1 MEVFSGRSRGPERH
15 PLIGRWRHGRVPL
28 LDLRSAA
35 GQVFLLQVVIVVLL
49 VVAAVAAM
57 VFQTA
62 HDAVQRGRR
71 ESVVTAQA
79 FASAPGTAEA
89 LQSSDP
95 TAVLQ
100 PRAEAAR
107 KRTGVDFVVAMN
119 TQGIRYT
126 YPYPREIGKK
136 FVGTIAPALKGR
148 TVVEQAGGP
157 PLPAGRG
164 TDVQAVVPVTD
175 SHGKVVGL
183 VSAGITV
190 RNVSGLW
197 MPQLP
202 IILGSGA
209 AALALAVTGTT
220 LVSRRLRR
228 QTHGL
233 APEELA
239 QLYEHH
245 DAVLHAV
252 REGVL
257 ITGVDGRLLL
267 VNDEAKRLLGL
278 PADVHGRPVRE
289 LGLPEPLLRLLSSP
303 ESVTDEVHLA
313 GDRLLAVN
321 KRPTYPQADPES
333 SVVTLRDTTELS
345 AVSGRAEVARERLK
359 LLYEAGVGIGTTL
372 DVGRTAQEL
381 ADVAAPQFADLVT
394 VDLLDA
400 VLRGWEPTAE
410 GWRHLRRAAIGGERR
425 KIPVYPLGEVITFS
439 RRTPQ
444 MRTLQERRVV
454 LEPDLR
460 QAQGWLEQDP
470 ERARKALEC
479 GVRSLVA
486 VPLRARN
493 VPLGVVNFYR
503 TVDSPAFEPE
513 DLYFAEELAA
523 RAALAIDN
531 ARRFTREHA
540 MAVTLQRSL
549 LPRAHPE
556 QDALE
561 VAWRYLPA
569 EAGVGGDWFDV
580 IPLPGA
586 RVALVMGDV
595 VGHGLHAAAT
605 MGRLRTAVHNFSTL
619 DLPVDEVLGNLDDLV
634 VRMDNEENAD
644 IAEST
649 HGTDSAQNAGRA
661 AEGHEGEGVT
671 GATCLYAVY
680 DPVTGVCTMARAGHP
695 EPVVVRPDGTVT
707 CPGVPASTPLGLGG
721 YPFETAEFS
730 LPEGS
735 QLVLYTDGLVEDR
748 TQDIDVGME
757 RLRRALDGCGRRTP
771 EETCQAL
778 IDALKPSHS
787 CDDIALLT
795 ARTRMFPRSHV
806 AEWDVPS
813 DPAVVPSVRARCR
826 ETLREWGLEETGYAT
841 ELILSELV
849 TNAIRY
855 GSSPVGVRL
864 LHGRCLICEV
874 SDGSGTSPRLRRA
887 ATMDEGGRGL
897 FLVAQFAQR
906 WGTRYTTRGKVIWA
920 ELLLHDSTSPA
931 MSHTPV
937 DFLLDQFDDP
947 DG

>member
-1 MEVFSGRSRGPERH
+1 MEVFSGHSRGPERH
-15 PLIGRWRHGRVPL
+15 PPVGRSRERRASL
-28 LDLRSAA
+28 LDLHSAA

-49 VVAAVAAM
+49 VVAAMVGMMLQAAS
-57 VFQTA
+57 QA
-62 HDAVQRGRR
+62 LQEGRR
-71 ESVVTAQA
+71 ESVVAAQS
-79 FASAPGTAEA
+79 FASAPGVAEA
-89 LQSSDP
+89 LQSRDP

-100 PRAEAAR
+100 PRAEEAR
-107 KRTGVDFVVAMN
+107 KRAGVDFVIVMS
-119 TQGIRYT
+119 TKGIRYT
-126 YPYPREIGKK
+126 YPYPQEIGKK
-136 FVGTIAPALKGR
+136 FVGTIAPALQGR

-157 PLPAGRG
+157 PLPAGKG

-175 SHGKVVGL
+175 RRGKVVGL

-190 RNVSGLW
+190 KNVAGMWL
-197 MPQLP
+197 PQLP
-202 IILGSGA
+202 IILASGA
-209 AALALAVTGTT
+209 AALALAMTGTT

-233 APEELA
+233 APVELA

-257 ITGVDGRLLL
+257 ITSADGRLLL
-267 VNDEAKRLLGL
+267 ANDEAGRLLGL
-278 PADVHGRPVRE
+278 PADAPGRPVRE
-289 LGLPEPLLRLLSSP
+289 LGLPEPVMRLLSSP
-303 ESVTDEVHLA
+303 EAVTDEVHLA

-321 KRPTYPQADPES
+321 KRPTYPRTDRGG
-333 SVVTLRDTTELS
+333 SVVTLRDTTELA

-372 DVGRTAQEL
+372 DVERTAQEL
-381 ADVAAPQFADLVT
+381 ADVAARQFADLVT

-410 GWRHLRRAAIGGERR
+410 GWRHLRRAAIGGEQRMM
-425 KIPVYPLGEVITFS
+425 PVYPLGEVITFS
-439 RRTPQ
+439 AGTPQ
-444 MRTLQERRVV
+444 MRTLQEGRGM
-454 LEPDLR
+454 LEADLR
-460 QAQGWLEQDP
+460 QAGGWLEQDP
-470 ERARKALEC
+470 ERARKALDC
-479 GVRSLVA
+479 GLRSLVA

-493 VPLGVVNFYR
+493 VALGVANFYR

-513 DLYFAEELAA
+513 DLAFAEELAV
-523 RAALAIDN
+523 RAAVALDN

-549 LPRAHPE
+549 LPRGQPE

-634 VRMDNEENAD
+634 VRMDNEENTGDAAD
-644 IAEST
+644 S
-649 HGTDSAQNAGRA
+649 
-661 AEGHEGEGVT
+661 HEGEGVT

-680 DPVTGVCTMARAGHP
+680 DPVAGVCTMARAGHP
-695 EPVVVRPDGTVT
+695 EPVVVLPDGTVV
-707 CPGVPASTPLGLGG
+707 CPRVPASAPLGLGG
-721 YPFETAEFS
+721 YPFETAEVS

-735 QLVLYTDGLVEDR
+735 HLVLYTDGLLENR
-748 TQDIDVGME
+748 THDIDVGME
-757 RLRRALDGCGRRTP
+757 KLSRALGGSGDRTP
-771 EETCQAL
+771 EETCQAV
-778 IDALKPSHS
+778 IDALKPSHCS
-787 CDDIALLT
+787 DDIALLT
-795 ARTRMFPRSHV
+795 ARTRMFPPSRV
-806 AEWDVPS
+806 AEWDVPP
-813 DPAVVPSVRARCR
+813 DPALVPSVRARCR
-826 ETLREWGLEETGYAT
+826 ETLLEWGLEETGFAT
-841 ELILSELV
+841 ELIVSELV

-855 GSSPVGVRL
+855 GSPPVGVRL

-887 ATMDEGGRGL
+887 ATTDEGGRGL

-906 WGTRYTTRGKVIWA
+906 WGTRYTPRGKVIWA
-920 ELLLHDSTSPA
+920 EQVLPDGTSAPSGPA
-931 MSHTPV
+931 PV
-937 DFLLDQFDDP
+937 DFLLDQFDLDQFDDP
-947 DG
+947 GM

>member
-1 MEVFSGRSRGPERH
+1 MEVFSGRPRSPERH
-15 PLIGRWRHGRVPL
+15 PLTGRSRQHRASV

-49 VVAAVAAM
+49 VVAAVAA
-57 VFQTA
+57 VVLQTA

-71 ESVVTAQA
+71 ESVVAAQS

-89 LQSSDP
+89 LRSRDP

-100 PRAEAAR
+100 PRAEEVR

-126 YPYPREIGKK
+126 YPYPSEIGKK

-164 TDVQAVVPVTD
+164 TAVQAVVPVTD
-175 SHGKVVGL
+175 SRGKVVGL

-190 RNVSGLW
+190 KDVAALW
-197 MPQLP
+197 LPQLP

-209 AALALAVTGTT
+209 AALALSMTGTT
-220 LVSRRLRR
+220 LVARRLRR

-233 APEELA
+233 APAELA

-257 ITGVDGRLLL
+257 ITGTDGRLLL
-267 VNDEAKRLLGL
+267 ANDEARRLLDL
-278 PADVHGRPVRE
+278 PADVQGRPVRE
-289 LGLPEPLLRLLSSP
+289 LGLPEPITRLLSSP
-303 ESVTDEVHLA
+303 EAVTDEVHRA

-321 KRPTYPQADPES
+321 KRPTYRQADRGG
-333 SVVTLRDTTELS
+333 SVVTLRDTTEL
-345 AVSGRAEVARERLK
+345 AVVSGRAEVARERLK

-381 ADVAAPQFADLVT
+381 ADVAAPEFADLVT

-410 GWRHLRRAAIGGERR
+410 GWRHLRRAAIGGEQRM
-425 KIPVYPLGEVITFS
+425 IPVYPLGEVITFS

-444 MRTLQERRVV
+444 MRTLQERRVL
-454 LEPDLR
+454 LEADLR
-460 QAQGWLEQDP
+460 QAHGWREQDP

-479 GVRSLVA
+479 GLRSLVT
-486 VPLRARN
+486 VPLQARN

-503 TVDSPAFEPE
+503 TVDSPAFQPE
-513 DLYFAEELAA
+513 DLSFAEELAA

-549 LPRAHPE
+549 LPRAQPD

-586 RVALVMGDV
+586 RVAVVMGDV

-619 DLPVDEVLGNLDDLV
+619 DLPVDEVLGKLDDLV
-634 VRMDNEENAD
+634 LSMDNEENAGD
-644 IAEST
+644 
-649 HGTDSAQNAGRA
+649 A

-680 DPVTGVCTMARAGHP
+680 DPVSEACTMARAGHP
-695 EPVVVRPDGTVT
+695 EPAVVRPDGTVT

-730 LPEGS
+730 LPQGS

-748 TQDIDVGME
+748 THDIEVGME
-757 RLRRALDGCGRRTP
+757 RLRQALDGSERRTP
-771 EETCQAL
+771 EETCQAV

-787 CDDIALLT
+787 SDDIALLV
-795 ARTRMFPRSHV
+795 ARTRIFPPSRV

-826 ETLREWGLEETGYAT
+826 ETLREWGLEEAGFAT
-841 ELILSELV
+841 ELILSELI

-855 GSSPVGVRL
+855 GLPPVSVRL

-887 ATMDEGGRGL
+887 ATTDEGGRGL

-920 ELLLHDSTSPA
+920 EQFLHDGTSATP
-931 MSHTPV
+931 SRTPV
-937 DFLLDQFDDP
+937 DFLLDQFDDL
-947 DG
+947 DT

>member
-1 MEVFSGRSRGPERH
+1 MSGRPRGPERR
-15 PLIGRWRHGRVPL
+15 PSVGRPRARGASL
-28 LDLRSAA
+28 LDPRSAA
-35 GQVFLLQVVIVVLL
+35 GQVFLVQVVIVVLL
-49 VVAAVAAM
+49 VAAAVAAM
-57 VFQTA
+57 VLQTA
-62 HDAVQRGRR
+62 NNALQQGRR
-71 ESVVTAQA
+71 ESVVAAQS
-79 FASAPGTAEA
+79 FANAPGTAEA
-89 LQSSDP
+89 LRSPDP

-100 PRAEAAR
+100 PKAEAVR
-107 KRTGVDFVVAMN
+107 KRAGIDFVVV
-119 TQGIRYT
+119 TDTKGIRYT
-126 YPYPREIGKK
+126 YPYPSEIGKK
-136 FVGTIAPALKGR
+136 FVGTIGPALKGK

-164 TDVQAVVPVTD
+164 TAVQAVVPVTD
-175 SHGKVVGL
+175 AHGTVVGL

-190 RNVSGLW
+190 RNVAALW
-197 MPQLP
+197 LPMLP
-202 IILGSGA
+202 IILASGA
-209 AALALAVTGTT
+209 VALGLAVAGTT

-233 APEELA
+233 APAELA

-245 DAVLHAV
+245 EAVLHAV

-257 ITGVDGRLLL
+257 IIDADGYL
-267 VNDEAKRLLGL
+267 VLANDEATRLLGL
-278 PADVHGRPVRE
+278 PPDVGRRPVRE
-289 LGLPEPLLRLLSSP
+289 LGLPESITLLLTTP
-303 ESVTDEVHLA
+303 KAVTDEVYLA

-321 KRPTYPQADPES
+321 KRLTYPRGDHGG
-333 SVVTLRDTTELS
+333 SVVTLRDTTELA

-359 LLYEAGVGIGTTL
+359 LLYEAGLGIGTTL

-381 ADVAAPQFADLVT
+381 ADVTAPQFADLVT

-425 KIPVYPLGEVITFS
+425 TVPVYPVGELITFS

-444 MRTLQERRVV
+444 MRTLQERRVM

-460 QAQGWLEQDP
+460 QAHGWRAQDP

-479 GVRSLVA
+479 GFRSLLA

-493 VPLGVVNFYR
+493 VLLGVVNFYR
-503 TVDSPAFEPE
+503 TADSPPFEPE
-513 DLYFAEELAA
+513 DLSFAEELAA

-549 LPRAHPE
+549 LPRGQPD

-634 VRMDNEENAD
+634 VRMDSED
-644 IAEST
+644 
-649 HGTDSAQNAGRA
+649 DAGDA
-661 AEGHEGEGVT
+661 VNGHEGEGVT

-680 DPVTGVCTMARAGHP
+680 DPVAGTCTMARAGHP
-695 EPVVVRPDGTVT
+695 EPVVVDPDGTVT
-707 CPGVPASTPLGLGG
+707 CPGVPASAPLGLGG
-721 YPFETAEFS
+721 YPFETAELR

-735 QLVLYTDGLVEDR
+735 QLVLYTDGLVENRD
-748 TQDIDVGME
+748 QDIDVGMD
-757 RLRRALDGCGRRTP
+757 RLRQTLAGYGGRAP
-771 EETCQAL
+771 EETCRAV
-778 IDALKPSHS
+778 IDALKPSHAS
-787 CDDIALLT
+787 DDIALLA
-795 ARTRMFPRSHV
+795 ARTRMIPSSRV
-806 AEWDVPS
+806 AEWEVPS
-813 DPAVVPSVRARCR
+813 DPALVPSIRARCR
-826 ETLREWGLEETGYAT
+826 ETLLGWGLEDAAFAT
-841 ELILSELV
+841 ELILSELL

-855 GSSPVGVRL
+855 GSPPVRVRL
-864 LHGRCLICEV
+864 LYGRCLICEV

-887 ATMDEGGRGL
+887 ATTDEGGRGL

-906 WGTRYTTRGKVIWA
+906 WGTRYTTHGKVIWA
-920 ELLLHDSTSPA
+920 EQVLHDGASAAADQP
-931 MSHTPV
+931 PV
-937 DFLLDQFDDP
+937 DFLLDQFDDL
-947 DG
+947 DM

>member
-1 MEVFSGRSRGPERH
+1 MEVFSGRPRSPERH
-15 PLIGRWRHGRVPL
+15 PPVGGRPERRASL
-28 LDLRSAA
+28 LDPRSAA

-49 VVAAVAAM
+49 VVAAVGATVLQAAN
-57 VFQTA
+57 
-62 HDAVQRGRR
+62 DAVQQGRR
-71 ESVVTAQA
+71 ESVVAA
-79 FASAPGTAEA
+79 HSFASAPGVAEA
-89 LQSSDP
+89 LQSRDP

-100 PRAEAAR
+100 PQAETAR
-107 KRTGVDFVVAMN
+107 KRAGVDFVVAMN
-119 TQGIRYT
+119 TEGIRYT
-126 YPYPREIGKK
+126 YPYPQEIGKK
-136 FVGTIAPALKGR
+136 FVGTIAPALKGH

-157 PLPAGRG
+157 PLPAGKG

-190 RNVSGLW
+190 RNVAGLW
-197 MPQLP
+197 MAQLP
-202 IILGSGA
+202 IILASGA

-233 APEELA
+233 APEDLA
-239 QLYEHH
+239 QQYAHH

-257 ITGVDGRLLL
+257 ITSADGRLLL
-267 VNDEAKRLLGL
+267 ANDEATRLLEL
-278 PADVHGRPVRE
+278 PPDVRGRPVRE
-289 LGLPEPLLRLLSSP
+289 LGLPEPVMRLLSSP
-303 ESVTDEVHLA
+303 EAITDEVHLA
-313 GDRLLAVN
+313 GDRLLAMN
-321 KRPTYPQADPES
+321 KRPTHPQADRGG
-333 SVVTLRDTTELS
+333 SVVTLRDTTELA

-359 LLYEAGVGIGTTL
+359 LLYEAGVEIGTTL
-372 DVGRTAQEL
+372 DVERTAQEL

-394 VDLLDA
+394 VDLLEA

-410 GWRHLRRAAIGGERR
+410 GWRHLRRAAIGGEQQMM
-425 KIPVYPLGEVITFS
+425 PVYPMGEVITFS
-439 RRTPQ
+439 RGTPQ
-444 MRTLQERRVV
+444 MRTLQERRVM
-454 LEPDLR
+454 LEADLR
-460 QAQGWLEQDP
+460 QAHGWREQDP

-479 GVRSLVA
+479 GLRSLVA
-486 VPLRARN
+486 VPLQARN
-493 VPLGVVNFYR
+493 VPLGVANFYR

-513 DLYFAEELAA
+513 DLTFAEELAA
-523 RAALAIDN
+523 RAAVAIDN

-549 LPRAHPE
+549 LPRGQPE

-605 MGRLRTAVHNFSTL
+605 MGRLRTAVHNFATL

-634 VRMDNEENAD
+634 VRMDNEENTSDA
-644 IAEST
+644 T
-649 HGTDSAQNAGRA
+649 
-661 AEGHEGEGVT
+661 EGHEGEGVT

-680 DPVTGVCTMARAGHP
+680 DPVAQTCTMARAGHP

-707 CPGVPASTPLGLGG
+707 CPGVPASAPLGLGG
-721 YPFETAEFS
+721 YPFETVELS

-735 QLVLYTDGLVEDR
+735 QLVLYTDGLVTDG
-748 TQDIDVGME
+748 THDIDVGLE
-757 RLRRALDGCGRRTP
+757 RLRRALDGSEARTP
-771 EETCQAL
+771 EKTCQAV

-787 CDDIALLT
+787 SDDIALLT
-795 ARTRMFPRSHV
+795 ARTRKFPPSGV
-806 AEWDVPS
+806 AMWDVPP
-813 DPAVVPSVRARCR
+813 DPALVPSVRARCR
-826 ETLREWGLEETGYAT
+826 ETLLEWGLEEIAFAT
-841 ELILSELV
+841 ELIVSELV

-855 GSSPVGVRL
+855 GSPPVDVRL
-864 LHGRCLICEV
+864 LHGRSLICEV
-874 SDGSGTSPRLRRA
+874 SDGSGTSPRMRRA
-887 ATMDEGGRGL
+887 ATTDEGGRGL

-920 ELLLHDSTSPA
+920 EQLLHDASAASGPA
-931 MSHTPV
+931 PV

-947 DG
+947 GL

>member
-1 MEVFSGRSRGPERH
+1 MEVFSGRSPGPERH
-15 PLIGRWRHGRVPL
+15 PPVGPSRRHRASL

-49 VVAAVAAM
+49 VVAAVAAA
-57 VFQTA
+57 VLQTA
-62 HDAVQRGRR
+62 RDAVQLGRR
-71 ESVVTAQA
+71 ESVVVAQA

-89 LQSSDP
+89 LQSRDP

-107 KRTGVDFVVAMN
+107 KRTGVDFIVAMN

-126 YPYPREIGKK
+126 YPYPQEIGKK
-136 FVGTIAPALKGR
+136 FVGTIAPALQGR

-157 PLPAGRG
+157 PLPAGKG

-190 RNVSGLW
+190 KNVSALW

-209 AALALAVTGTT
+209 VALALAMTGTT

-233 APEELA
+233 APAELA
-239 QLYEHH
+239 ELYEHH
-245 DAVLHAV
+245 DAVLHSV

-257 ITGVDGRLLL
+257 ITGADGRLLL
-267 VNDEAKRLLGL
+267 ANDEATRLLGL
-278 PADVHGRPVRE
+278 PADARGRPVPE
-289 LGLPEPLLRLLSSP
+289 LGLPEPITRLLSSP
-303 ESVTDEVHLA
+303 ETVTDELHPA
-313 GDRLLAVN
+313 GDRLLLVN
-321 KRPTYPQADPES
+321 KRPTYPHADRGG
-333 SVVTLRDTTELS
+333 SVVTLRDTTELA
-345 AVSGRAEVARERLK
+345 AVSVRAEMARERLE

-372 DVGRTAQEL
+372 DVERTAQEL

-394 VDLLDA
+394 VDLLEA

-410 GWRHLRRAAIGGERR
+410 GWRQLRRTAIGGDRQMM
-425 KIPVYPLGEVITFS
+425 PVYPPGEVITFS
-439 RRTPQ
+439 ARTPQ
-444 MRTLQERRVV
+444 MRTLQERRVM
-454 LEPDLR
+454 LEADLR
-460 QAQGWLEQDP
+460 EAHGWREQDP

-479 GVRSLVA
+479 GLRSLVT

-493 VPLGVVNFYR
+493 VALGVVNFYR
-503 TVDSPAFEPE
+503 TADSAAFEPE
-513 DLYFAEELAA
+513 DLTFAEELTA
-523 RAALAIDN
+523 RAAVAIDN

-549 LPRAHPE
+549 LPRGQPE

-569 EAGVGGDWFDV
+569 EAGVGGDWFDI

-595 VGHGLHAAAT
+595 VGRGLHAAAT

-634 VRMDNEENAD
+634 IRIDNEEN
-644 IAEST
+644 
-649 HGTDSAQNAGRA
+649 TDDAAAG
-661 AEGHEGEGVT
+661 GEGEGVT

-680 DPVTGVCTMARAGHP
+680 DPVAGVCTIARAGHP
-695 EPVVVRPDGTVT
+695 EPVVLHPDGTVT
-707 CPGVPASTPLGLGG
+707 CAGVPASTPLGLGG
-721 YPFETAEFS
+721 HPFETAEVS

-748 TQDIDVGME
+748 THDIDAGME
-757 RLRRALDGCGRRTP
+757 RLRRALDGSGGRTP
-771 EETCQAL
+771 EETCQAV
-778 IDALKPSHS
+778 IDALKPSPA

-795 ARTRMFPRSHV
+795 ARTRRFPPSRV
-806 AEWDVPS
+806 AEWDVPQ
-813 DPAVVPSVRARCR
+813 DPALVPSVRARCR
-826 ETLREWGLEETGYAT
+826 ETLRQWGLEETGFAT

-855 GSSPVGVRL
+855 GSPPVRVRL

-887 ATMDEGGRGL
+887 ATTDEGGRGL

-906 WGTRYTTRGKVIWA
+906 WGTRYTPRGKVIWA
-920 ELLLHDSTSPA
+920 EQQLLDAGPA
-931 MSHTPV
+931 ARTGPTPV

-947 DG
+947 DA

>member
-1 MEVFSGRSRGPERH
+1 MEVFSGRPRGPERQ
-15 PLIGRWRHGRVPL
+15 PPIGHSRHRASL
-28 LDLRSAA
+28 LDPRTTA
-35 GQVFLLQVVIVVLL
+35 GQVFLLQVAIVVLL
-49 VVAAVAAM
+49 VVAAVAA
-57 VFQTA
+57 VVLQAA
-62 HDAVQRGRR
+62 HGALELGRR
-71 ESVVTAQA
+71 ESVVAAQA

-89 LQSSDP
+89 MRSHDP

-100 PRAEAAR
+100 PQAEEAR
-107 KRTGVDFVVAMN
+107 KRAGVDFVVALN

-126 YPYPREIGKK
+126 YPYPGEIGKK
-136 FVGTIAPALKGR
+136 FVGNFAPALKGQ

-157 PLPAGRG
+157 PLPTGKG
-164 TDVQAVVPVTD
+164 TAVQAVVPVND
-175 SHGKVVGL
+175 AHGKVVGL

-190 RNVSGLW
+190 KNVSAQW
-197 MPQLP
+197 MPELP

-209 AALALAVTGTT
+209 AALALATAGTIG
-220 LVSRRLRR
+220 VARRLRR

-233 APEELA
+233 GPTELA
-239 QLYEHH
+239 QQYEHH

-257 ITGVDGRLLL
+257 ITDDDGRLLL
-267 VNDEAKRLLGL
+267 ANDEARRLLGL
-278 PADVHGRPVRE
+278 SADALGRPVRE
-289 LGLPEPLLRLLSSP
+289 LGLPEQITGPLSSP
-303 ESVTDEVHLA
+303 GVVTDEVHLV

-321 KRPTYPQADPES
+321 KRPTYPQADRGG
-333 SVVTLRDTTELS
+333 SVVTLRDTTELE

-410 GWRHLRRAAIGGERR
+410 GWRHLRRAAIGGEQRM
-425 KIPVYPLGEVITFS
+425 IPVYPVGQLITFS
-439 RRTPQ
+439 QRTPH
-444 MRTLQERRVV
+444 MRTLQERRVM
-454 LEPDLR
+454 LEEDLR
-460 QAQGWLEQDP
+460 QAQGWREQDP
-470 ERARKALEC
+470 ERARRALEY
-479 GVRSLVA
+479 GLRALMT
-486 VPLRARN
+486 VPLWARN
-493 VPLGVVNFYR
+493 VPLGVANFYR
-503 TVDSPAFEPE
+503 TADSPAFEPE
-513 DLYFAEELAA
+513 DLSFAEELAA

-549 LPRAHPE
+549 LPRAQPE

-634 VRMDNEENAD
+634 ARMDNEKSAD
-644 IAEST
+644 
-649 HGTDSAQNAGRA
+649 DV
-661 AEGHEGEGVT
+661 AEGREGEGVT

-680 DPVTGVCTMARAGHP
+680 DPVAGVCTMARAGHP
-695 EPVVVRPDGTVT
+695 EPVLVRPDGTVT

-721 YPFETAEFS
+721 YPFEIAEFS

-748 TQDIDVGME
+748 NHDIDVGME
-757 RLRRALDGCGRRTP
+757 KLRRALDGSGRRTP
-771 EETCQAL
+771 EETCQAV
-778 IDALKPSHS
+778 IDVLKPEHS
-787 CDDIALLT
+787 SDDIALLV
-795 ARTRMFPRSHV
+795 ARTRLFPPSRV

-813 DPAVVPSVRARCR
+813 DAAVVPSVRARCR
-826 ETLREWGLEETGYAT
+826 ETMREWGLEETGYAT

-855 GSSPVGVRL
+855 GLPPVRVRL
-864 LHGRCLICEV
+864 LYGRCLICEV
-874 SDGSGTSPRLRRA
+874 ADGSGTSPRLRRA
-887 ATMDEGGRGL
+887 ATLDEGGRGL

-920 ELLLHDSTSPA
+920 EQVLHDGPSAA
-931 MSHTPV
+931 MSQTPV
-937 DFLLDQFDDP
+937 DFLLDQFDDL
-947 DG
+947 DV

>member
-1 MEVFSGRSRGPERH
+1 MEVFSGPPRSPERH
-15 PLIGRWRHGRVPL
+15 PPVGRSRVRRAPV

-35 GQVFLLQVVIVVLL
+35 GQVFLLQVLIVVLL
-49 VVAAVAAM
+49 VVAAAGAM
-57 VFQTA
+57 LLQTA
-62 HDAVQRGRR
+62 RDALQLGRR
-71 ESVVTAQA
+71 ESVVAAQS
-79 FASAPGTAEA
+79 FASAPGVSAA
-89 LQSSDP
+89 LQSRDP
-95 TAVLQ
+95 PALLQ

-107 KRTGVDFVVAMN
+107 KRAGVDFVVVMN
-119 TQGIRYT
+119 TKGIRYT

-157 PLPAGRG
+157 ALPAGKG
-164 TDVQAVVPVTD
+164 TAVQAVVPVTD
-175 SHGKVVGL
+175 AHGKVVGL

-190 RNVSGLW
+190 KAVAGLW

-202 IILGSGA
+202 IILGTGA

-233 APEELA
+233 APEELV

-257 ITGVDGRLLL
+257 ITGADGRLVLA
-267 VNDEAKRLLGL
+267 NDEATQLLGL
-278 PADVHGRPVRE
+278 PADAQGRPVRE
-289 LGLPEPLLRLLSSP
+289 LGLPEPIMGLLTSP

-321 KRPTYPQADPES
+321 KRPTYPQADRGG
-333 SVVTLRDTTELS
+333 SVVTLRDTTELA
-345 AVSGRAEVARERLK
+345 AVTGRAEVARERLK
-359 LLYEAGVGIGTTL
+359 LLYEAGVAIGTTL
-372 DVGRTAQEL
+372 DVERTAQEL
-381 ADVAAPQFADLVT
+381 ADVAVPQFADLVT
-394 VDLLDA
+394 VDLLEA

-410 GWRHLRRAAIGGERR
+410 GWRHLRRAAIGGEQRMM
-425 KIPVYPLGEVITFS
+425 PVYPLGEVITFA

-444 MRTLQERRVV
+444 MRALQERRVM
-454 LEPDLR
+454 LEADLR
-460 QAQGWLEQDP
+460 QAHGWQEQDP
-470 ERARKALEC
+470 ERAGKALEC
-479 GVRSLVA
+479 GLRSLMA

-493 VPLGVVNFYR
+493 VPLGVANFYR
-503 TVDSPAFEPE
+503 TADSPPFEPE
-513 DLYFAEELAA
+513 DLAFAEELAA
-523 RAALAIDN
+523 RAAVALDN

-549 LPRAHPE
+549 LPRRQPE

-580 IPLPGA
+580 IPLTGT

-634 VRMDNEENAD
+634 VRMDNEENTGDAAD
-644 IAEST
+644 
-649 HGTDSAQNAGRA
+649 R
-661 AEGHEGEGVT
+661 HEGAGVA

-680 DPVTGVCTMARAGHP
+680 DPVAETCTMARAGHP
-695 EPVVVRPDGTVT
+695 EPVVVRPDGTVM
-707 CPGVPASTPLGLGG
+707 CPAVPASAPLGLGG
-721 YPFETAEFS
+721 YPFEAVDVS

-735 QLVLYTDGLVEDR
+735 QLVLFTDGLVEDR
-748 TQDIDVGME
+748 THDIDVGMK
-757 RLRRALDGCGRRTP
+757 RLHRALAGSGNRTP
-771 EETCQAL
+771 EETCQAV
-778 IDALKPSHS
+778 IDAVKPSHS

-795 ARTRMFPRSHV
+795 ARTRKFPPSGV
-806 AEWDVPS
+806 AEWDVPP
-813 DPAVVPSVRARCR
+813 DPALVPAVRARCR
-826 ETLREWGLEETGYAT
+826 ETLLQWGLDDSAFAT
-841 ELILSELV
+841 ELIVSELV

-855 GSSPVGVRL
+855 GSPPVAVRL

-887 ATMDEGGRGL
+887 ATTDEGGRGL

-906 WGTRYTTRGKVIWA
+906 WGTRYTTRGKVIWT
-920 ELLLHDSTSPA
+920 EQVLHDGTSA
-931 MSHTPV
+931 ASGLAPV
-937 DFLLDQFDDP
+937 DFLLDQFDLDQF
-947 DG
+947 DDLGL

>member
-1 MEVFSGRSRGPERH
+1 M
-15 PLIGRWRHGRVPL
+15 
-28 LDLRSAA
+28 
-35 GQVFLLQVVIVVLL
+35 VLL
-49 VVAAVAAM
+49 VVAAVAA
-57 VFQTA
+57 VVLQTA
-62 HDAVQRGRR
+62 RDAVQRGRR
-71 ESVVTAQA
+71 ESVVAAQS

-89 LQSSDP
+89 LRSRDP

-100 PRAEAAR
+100 PRAEEVR
-107 KRTGVDFVVAMN
+107 KRTDVDFVVAMN

-126 YPYPREIGKK
+126 YPYPSEIGKK

-157 PLPAGRG
+157 PLPAGEG
-164 TDVQAVVPVTD
+164 TAVQAVVPVTD
-175 SHGKVVGL
+175 SRGKVVGL

-190 RNVSGLW
+190 KDVAALW
-197 MPQLP
+197 LPQLP

-209 AALALAVTGTT
+209 AALALSMTGTT
-220 LVSRRLRR
+220 LVARRLRR

-233 APEELA
+233 APAELA

-257 ITGVDGRLLL
+257 ITGTDGRLLL
-267 VNDEAKRLLGL
+267 ANDEARRLLDL
-278 PADVHGRPVRE
+278 PADVQGRPVRE
-289 LGLPEPLLRLLSSP
+289 LGLPEPITRLLSSP
-303 ESVTDEVHLA
+303 EAVTDEVHRA

-321 KRPTYPQADPES
+321 KRPTYRKADRGG
-333 SVVTLRDTTELS
+333 SVVTLRDTTEL
-345 AVSGRAEVARERLK
+345 AVVSGRAEVARERLK

-381 ADVAAPQFADLVT
+381 ADVAAPEFADLVT

-410 GWRHLRRAAIGGERR
+410 GWRHLRRAAIGGEQRM
-425 KIPVYPLGEVITFS
+425 IPVYPLGEVITFS

-444 MRTLQERRVV
+444 MRTLQERRVL
-454 LEPDLR
+454 LEADLR
-460 QAQGWLEQDP
+460 QAHGWREQDP

-479 GVRSLVA
+479 GLRSLVT
-486 VPLRARN
+486 VPLQARN

-503 TVDSPAFEPE
+503 TVDSPAFQPE
-513 DLYFAEELAA
+513 DLSFAEELAA

-549 LPRAHPE
+549 LPRAQPD

-586 RVALVMGDV
+586 RVAVVMGDV

-619 DLPVDEVLGNLDDLV
+619 DLPVDEVLGKLDDLV
-634 VRMDNEENAD
+634 LSMDNEENAGD
-644 IAEST
+644 
-649 HGTDSAQNAGRA
+649 A

-680 DPVTGVCTMARAGHP
+680 DPVSEACTMARAGHP
-695 EPVVVRPDGTVT
+695 EPAVVRPDGTVT

-730 LPEGS
+730 LPQGS

-748 TQDIDVGME
+748 THDIDVGME
-757 RLRRALDGCGRRTP
+757 RLRQALDGSERRTP
-771 EETCQAL
+771 EETCQAV

-787 CDDIALLT
+787 SDDIALLV
-795 ARTRMFPRSHV
+795 ARTRIFPPSRV

-826 ETLREWGLEETGYAT
+826 ETLREWGLEEAGFAT
-841 ELILSELV
+841 ELILSELI

-855 GSSPVGVRL
+855 GLPPVRARL

-887 ATMDEGGRGL
+887 ATTDEGGRGL

-920 ELLLHDSTSPA
+920 EQFLHDGTSATP
-931 MSHTPV
+931 SRTPV
-937 DFLLDQFDDP
+937 DFLLDQFDDL
-947 DG
+947 DT

>member
-1 MEVFSGRSRGPERH
+1 MEVFSGRPRSPERH
-15 PLIGRWRHGRVPL
+15 PLTGRSRQHRASP

-49 VVAAVAAM
+49 VVAAVAA
-57 VFQTA
+57 VVLQTA
-62 HDAVQRGRR
+62 RDAVQRGRR
-71 ESVVTAQA
+71 ESVVAAQS

-89 LQSSDP
+89 LRSRDP

-100 PRAEAAR
+100 PRAEEVR
-107 KRTGVDFVVAMN
+107 KRTDVDFVVAMN

-126 YPYPREIGKK
+126 YPYPSEIGKK

-164 TDVQAVVPVTD
+164 TAVQAVVPVTD
-175 SHGKVVGL
+175 SRGKVVGL

-190 RNVSGLW
+190 KDVAALW
-197 MPQLP
+197 LPQLP

-209 AALALAVTGTT
+209 AALALSMTGTT
-220 LVSRRLRR
+220 LVARRLRR

-233 APEELA
+233 APAELA

-257 ITGVDGRLLL
+257 ITGTDGRLLL
-267 VNDEAKRLLGL
+267 ANDEARRLLDL
-278 PADVHGRPVRE
+278 PADVQGRPVRE
-289 LGLPEPLLRLLSSP
+289 LGLPEPITRLLSSP
-303 ESVTDEVHLA
+303 EAVTDEVHRA

-321 KRPTYPQADPES
+321 KRPTYRKADRGG
-333 SVVTLRDTTELS
+333 SVVTLRDTTEL
-345 AVSGRAEVARERLK
+345 AVVSGRAEVARERLK

-381 ADVAAPQFADLVT
+381 ADVAAPEFADLVT

-410 GWRHLRRAAIGGERR
+410 GWRHLRRAAIGGEQRM
-425 KIPVYPLGEVITFS
+425 IPVYPLGEVITFS

-444 MRTLQERRVV
+444 MRTLQERRVL
-454 LEPDLR
+454 LEADLR
-460 QAQGWLEQDP
+460 QAHGWREQDP

-479 GVRSLVA
+479 GLRSLVT
-486 VPLRARN
+486 VPLQARN

-503 TVDSPAFEPE
+503 TVDSPAFQPE
-513 DLYFAEELAA
+513 DLSFAEELAA

-549 LPRAHPE
+549 LPRAQPD

-586 RVALVMGDV
+586 RVAVVMGDV

-619 DLPVDEVLGNLDDLV
+619 DLPVDEVLGKLDDLV
-634 VRMDNEENAD
+634 LSMDNEENAGD
-644 IAEST
+644 
-649 HGTDSAQNAGRA
+649 A

-680 DPVTGVCTMARAGHP
+680 DPVSEACTMARAGHP
-695 EPVVVRPDGTVT
+695 EPAVVRPDGTVT

-730 LPEGS
+730 LPQGS

-748 TQDIDVGME
+748 THDIDVGME
-757 RLRRALDGCGRRTP
+757 RLRQALDGSERRTP
-771 EETCQAL
+771 EETCQAV

-787 CDDIALLT
+787 SDDIALLV
-795 ARTRMFPRSHV
+795 ARTRIFPPSRV

-826 ETLREWGLEETGYAT
+826 ETLREWGLEEAGFAT
-841 ELILSELV
+841 ELILSELI

-855 GSSPVGVRL
+855 GLPPVRARL

-887 ATMDEGGRGL
+887 ATTDEGGRGL

-920 ELLLHDSTSPA
+920 EQFLHDGTSATP
-931 MSHTPV
+931 SRTPV
-937 DFLLDQFDDP
+937 DFLLDQFDDL
-947 DG
+947 DA

>member
-1 MEVFSGRSRGPERH
+1 MEVFSGRSRRLERQ
-15 PLIGRWRHGRVPL
+15 PPAGRPRRRRASL
-28 LDLRSAA
+28 LDLHSTA

-49 VVAAVAAM
+49 VLAGMAVM
-57 VFQTA
+57 IVQTA
-62 HDAVQRGRR
+62 RDALQQGRR
-71 ESVVTAQA
+71 ESVVAAQT
-79 FASAPGTAEA
+79 FANAPGTAAA
-89 LQSSDP
+89 LRSRDP

-107 KRTGVDFVVAMN
+107 KRAGVDFVVVMN

-157 PLPAGRG
+157 PLPAGKG
-164 TDVQAVVPVTD
+164 TAVQAVVPVPD
-175 SHGKVVGL
+175 ARGKVVGL

-190 RNVSGLW
+190 RNVAALW

-209 AALALAVTGTT
+209 AALALAVAGTT

-233 APEELA
+233 GPTELA
-239 QLYEHH
+239 QQYEHH
-245 DAVLHAV
+245 EAVLHAV

-257 ITGVDGRLLL
+257 ITRADGRLLL
-267 VNDEAKRLLGL
+267 VNDEARRLLGL
-278 PADVHGRPVRE
+278 PADTRGRTVRE
-289 LGLPEPLLRLLSSP
+289 LGLPESITRLLASP
-303 ESVTDEVHLA
+303 EVVTDEVHRV

-321 KRPTYPQADPES
+321 KRPTFPDTDRGG
-333 SVVTLRDTTELS
+333 SVVTLRDTTELA
-345 AVSGRAEVARERLK
+345 AVSGRAEAARERLK
-359 LLYEAGVGIGTTL
+359 VLYEAGVGIGTTL

-381 ADVAAPQFADLVT
+381 ADVAAPRFADLVT

-410 GWRHLRRAAIGGERR
+410 GWRHLRRAAIGGDRR
-425 KIPVYPLGEVITFS
+425 MVPVYPLGEVIAFS
-439 RRTPQ
+439 TRTPQ
-444 MRTLQERRVV
+444 MRTLREGRGL
-454 LEPDLR
+454 LETDLR
-460 QAQGWLEQDP
+460 QAHGWREQDP
-470 ERARKALEC
+470 ERARKALES
-479 GVRSLVA
+479 GLRSLVT
-486 VPLRARN
+486 VPLRARD
-493 VPLGVVNFYR
+493 VPLGVANFYR
-503 TVDSPAFEPE
+503 TVDSPAFDAE
-513 DLYFAEELAA
+513 DLAFAEELAA
-523 RAALAIDN
+523 RAAVALDN

-540 MAVTLQRSL
+540 MAVALQRSL
-549 LPRAHPE
+549 LPRAQPE

-586 RVALVMGDV
+586 RAALVIGDV

-634 VRMDNEENAD
+634 VRMDEEENAD
-644 IAEST
+644 DAE
-649 HGTDSAQNAGRA
+649 G
-661 AEGHEGEGVT
+661 GHEGEGVT

-680 DPVTGVCTMARAGHP
+680 DPVAGVCTMARAGHP
-695 EPVVVRPDGTVT
+695 DPVVVRPDGTVT
-707 CPGVPASTPLGLGG
+707 CADVPASAPLGLGC
-721 YPFETAEFS
+721 YPFETAELS
-730 LPEGS
+730 LPAGS
-735 QLVLYTDGLVEDR
+735 RLVLYTNGLVEDR
-748 TQDIDVGME
+748 AHGIDAGLE
-757 RLRRALDGCGRRTP
+757 RLRRALDGSGGSSP
-771 EETCQAL
+771 EETCQAV
-778 IDALKPSHS
+778 IDALKPSPS
-787 CDDIALLT
+787 SDDVALLV
-795 ARTRMFPRSHV
+795 ARTRMTPSSRV
-806 AEWDVPS
+806 VEWDVPW
-813 DPAVVPSVRARCR
+813 DPAAVPSARERCR
-826 ETLREWGLEETGYAT
+826 KTLREWGLEETGFAT
-841 ELILSELV
+841 ELIVSELV

-855 GSSPVGVRL
+855 GSPPVRVRL

-887 ATMDEGGRGL
+887 ATTDEGGRGL

-906 WGTRYTTRGKVIWA
+906 WGTRYTTRGKVIWTEQFLDDGA
-920 ELLLHDSTSPA
+920 SAASGHA
-931 MSHTPV
+931 PV

-947 DG
+947 DA

>member
-1 MEVFSGRSRGPERH
+1 MEVFSGHPRGPERH
-15 PLIGRWRHGRVPL
+15 PPIGHSRHRASL
-28 LDLRSAA
+28 LDPRTTA
-35 GQVFLLQVVIVVLL
+35 GQVLLLQVVIVVLL
-49 VVAAVAAM
+49 VGAAVAAM
-57 VFQTA
+57 VLQAA
-62 HDAVQRGRR
+62 HGALELGRR
-71 ESVVTAQA
+71 ESVVAAQT
-79 FASAPGTAEA
+79 FANAPGTAEA
-89 LQSSDP
+89 MRSHDP

-100 PRAEAAR
+100 PRAEEAR
-107 KRTGVDFVVAMN
+107 KRAGVDFVIALN

-136 FVGTIAPALKGR
+136 FVGNFEPALKGR

-157 PLPAGRG
+157 PLPAGKG
-164 TDVQAVVPVTD
+164 TAVQAVVPVTD
-175 SHGKVVGL
+175 AHGKVVGL

-190 RNVSGLW
+190 KNVSAQWL
-197 MPQLP
+197 PELP

-209 AALALAVTGTT
+209 AALALAMAGTT
-220 LVSRRLRR
+220 AVARRLRR
-228 QTHGL
+228 QTHGMG
-233 APEELA
+233 PTELA
-239 QLYEHH
+239 QQYEHH

-257 ITGVDGRLLL
+257 ITDDDGRLLL
-267 VNDEAKRLLGL
+267 ANDEARRLLGL
-278 PADVHGRPVRE
+278 SADVLGRPVRE
-289 LGLPEPLLRLLSSP
+289 LGLPEQITGPLSSP
-303 ESVTDEVHLA
+303 GVVTDEVHLV

-321 KRPTYPQADPES
+321 KRPTYPQADREG
-333 SVVTLRDTTELS
+333 SVVTLRDTTELE

-410 GWRHLRRAAIGGERR
+410 GWRHLRRAAIGGEQRM
-425 KIPVYPLGEVITFS
+425 IPVYPVGQLITFS
-439 RRTPQ
+439 QRTPH
-444 MRTLQERRVV
+444 MRTLQERRVM
-454 LEPDLR
+454 LEEDLR
-460 QAQGWLEQDP
+460 QAQGWREQDP
-470 ERARKALEC
+470 ERARRALEY
-479 GVRSLVA
+479 GLRALMT
-486 VPLRARN
+486 VPLWARN
-493 VPLGVVNFYR
+493 VPLGVANFYR
-503 TVDSPAFEPE
+503 TADSPAFEPE
-513 DLYFAEELAA
+513 DLTFAEELAA

-549 LPRAHPE
+549 LPRVQPE

-634 VRMDNEENAD
+634 ARMDNEEHAD
-644 IAEST
+644 
-649 HGTDSAQNAGRA
+649 DV
-661 AEGHEGEGVT
+661 AEGREGEGVT

-680 DPVTGVCTMARAGHP
+680 DPVAGVCTMARAGHP

-721 YPFETAEFS
+721 YPFEIAEFS
-730 LPEGS
+730 LPEDS

-748 TQDIDVGME
+748 NHDIDVGME
-757 RLRRALDGCGRRTP
+757 KLRRALDGSGTRTP
-771 EETCQAL
+771 EETCQAV
-778 IDALKPSHS
+778 IDVLKPEHS
-787 CDDIALLT
+787 SDDIALLV
-795 ARTRMFPRSHV
+795 ARTRLFPPARV

-813 DPAVVPSVRARCR
+813 DAAVVPSVRARCR
-826 ETLREWGLEETGYAT
+826 ETMREWGLEETGYAT

-855 GSSPVGVRL
+855 GSPPVRVRL
-864 LHGRCLICEV
+864 LYGRCLICEV
-874 SDGSGTSPRLRRA
+874 ADGSGTSPRLRRA

-920 ELLLHDSTSPA
+920 EQVLPDGPSAVMT
-931 MSHTPV
+931 HTPV
-937 DFLLDQFDDP
+937 DFLLDQFDDL
-947 DG
+947 DV